1 MTHFATKPR
10 RSSANLDQLNARG
23 IELLKPITAPGINP
37 YKRVELYIKYRPVVP
52 EDYWDNELYV
62 KPPEEILRK
71 FKEEKVIQKDNRT
84 KVKALKE
91 EGGDMKGG
99 GGDADSTKEKINNM
113 TIAQLKVVLKIYGLT
128 VGAGLKADLQARLN
142 AHLLGE
148 SNLGGT
154 TTLLVPASGPTDK
167 LAP

>member
-52 EDYWDNELYV
+52 EEYWDHELYV

-71 FKEEKVIQKDNRT
+71 FKEEKVFRKDNRA
-84 KVKALKE
+84 KLMALRE
-91 EGGDMKGG
+91 KGG
-99 GGDADSTKEKINNM
+99 T
-113 TIAQLKVVLKIYGLT
+113 
-128 VGAGLKADLQARLN
+128 
-142 AHLLGE
+142 
-148 SNLGGT
+148 
-154 TTLLVPASGPTDK
+154 
-167 LAP
+167 